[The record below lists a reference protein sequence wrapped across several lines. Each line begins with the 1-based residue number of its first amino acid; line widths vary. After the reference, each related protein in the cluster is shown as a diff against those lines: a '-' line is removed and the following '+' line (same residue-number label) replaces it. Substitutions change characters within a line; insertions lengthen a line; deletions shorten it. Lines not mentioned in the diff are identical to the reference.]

1 MVSLEFHDT
10 LPHKMQNIWL
20 IKSPAT
26 IQEDAD
32 MPNINWNA
40 ADYKKNFSF
49 VPTYGEAVIGLITK
63 QSGSSVV
70 DLGCG
75 NGPLT
80 EKLAGKGYIVTG
92 VDDSDEMLLLA
103 RKEHPKQKFI
113 NGNAVTFRLDE
124 KSDVVFSNAVF
135 HWIDEDDQ
143 LAMLSNIY
151 CNLKP
156 GGELVCEFG
165 GFGCA
170 ETVHGTLEQCFSE
183 YGLEYQRMFYFPTIG
198 QYAPVLEEAGF
209 KIEYAALFDR
219 PTPQNGPDG
228 LANWIRMFVKKP
240 FEGMEESL
248 KEEIISD
255 TVSRLR
261 NWLYQ
266 NGS

>member
-1 MVSLEFHDT
+1 
-10 LPHKMQNIWL
+10 
-20 IKSPAT
+20 
-26 IQEDAD
+26 
-32 MPNINWNA
+32 MPNIRWDA
-40 ADYKKNFSF
+40 ADYKENFSF
-49 VPTYGEAVIGLITK
+49 VPAYGEAVIGLITK
-63 QSGSSVV
+63 QLGSHVI

-75 NGPLT
+75 NGSLT
-80 EKLAGKGYIVTG
+80 SHIAERGYAVTG
-92 VDDSDEMLLLA
+92 IDDSEEMLRLA
-103 RKEHPKQKFI
+103 KKEHPDLSFI
-113 NGNAVTFRLDE
+113 RGNAVTFHLDE
-124 KSDVVFSNAVF
+124 KADVVFSNAVF

-151 CNLKP
+151 CSLKP

-240 FEGMEESL
+240 FEGMEKEI

-255 TVSRLR
+255 AVSRLR
-261 NWLYQ
+261 NRLYQ
-266 NGS
+266 NGSWIVDYVRIQFRAVRQ